1 MRMRM
6 ELGSAAGSGKSS
18 LHSSQS
24 DISASSTPLGKH
36 STGRFPLLS
45 KYLGALYTS
54 IILVVA
60 DFLKHF
66 GYGTAIFNSL
76 VNRSRLVHS
85 KALPIATDDD

>member
-45 KYLGALYTS
+45 KYQLYT
-54 IILVVA
+54 LLLA